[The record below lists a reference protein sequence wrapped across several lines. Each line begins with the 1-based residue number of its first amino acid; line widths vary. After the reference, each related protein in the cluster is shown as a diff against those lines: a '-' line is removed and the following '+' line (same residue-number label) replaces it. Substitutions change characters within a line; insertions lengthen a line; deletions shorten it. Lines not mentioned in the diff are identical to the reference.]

1 MANRI
6 KQFRYYTEG
15 STENYPNKIRDN
27 LITPIDYINGSVFS
41 DYYPISQLGIQT
53 LPGTKF
59 YLNNALEEII
69 IGSTGIYELELNDQT
84 EITKIQINAES
95 MALINDNNNAFLLVD
110 IIYDDGEE

>member
-6 KQFRYYTEG
+6 KQFRYYTG
-15 STENYPNKIRDN
+15 NSVENYPREIRN
-27 LITPIDYINGSVFS
+27 NPITAIDYVNGSVFG

-69 IGSTGIYELELNDQT
+69 VGSTGIYEIELNDQT
-84 EITKIQINAES
+84 EITKIQFNAKS
-95 MALINDNNNAFLLVD
+95 MELIDENNNAFLLVD